1 MSGFYVS
8 WEVWDNCILAAS
20 RYPALMKSYRAV
32 FRKLARAA
40 ERSMEARREYGD
52 EFPAWSYGSGKLPG
66 SLSNLAEVAARAQEP
81 IFKHEHG
88 RTKEQRRLDR
98 GEFES
103 FPRDVDELE
112 SFVNDLAGRV
122 AEAEKEYTS
131 FTALKSLQAQMQAQT
146 RAQEAEELRQAQMQA
161 QTRAQE
167 AEELQQEVS
176 RYFETVDADVSP
188 EDRTALEQ
196 KAMETVEAPQESR
209 RRALM
214 AQLHLDIQ
222 RANEAGAERQ
232 RAVEQAEQ
240 WRVRL
245 LGLEG
250 PEVEA
255 LDKELRQVVDRQGPL
270 PPDMEQKVE
279 DVVVGAT
286 EAFNR
291 HFAMEVITEELQ
303 NLGYVV
309 EAGFET
315 ASAQEP
321 EMLLRKADMEADYHV
336 SLRADAGG
344 LHNRVV
350 REGSDS
356 GEPDGARKRTD
367 EQMERKWC
375 KDLAAALAAA
385 EHRGVRGRAATLNP
399 PGETPVPVIAPL
411 KREHKAE
418 STGRRRRTGRLRS
431 RVRR

>member
-20 RYPALMKSYRAV
+20 RYPALMKSYKALA
-32 FRKLARAA
+32 RKLARAA
-40 ERSMEARREYGD
+40 ERSVEARREYGD

-66 SLSNLAEVAARAQEP
+66 SLGNIAEVAARAQEP
-81 IFKHEHG
+81 IFKHERG
-88 RTKEQRRLDR
+88 ETIEQRQLSDE
-98 GEFES
+98 EFES

-112 SFVNDLAGRV
+112 SFVNELAGRV

-146 RAQEAEELRQAQMQA
+146 RAQEAEELRQ
-161 QTRAQE
+161 
-167 AEELQQEVS
+167 EVT

-196 KAMETVEAPQESR
+196 KAAEAVEAPQESR

-399 PGETPVPVIAPL
+399 PGETPVPVIAPR
-411 KREHKAE
+411 KRERKPE
-418 STGRRRRTGRLRS
+418 STGRRKRTGRLRS

>member
-1 MSGFYVS
+1 MSSFNVS
-8 WEVWDNCILAAS
+8 LKVWNNGRL
-20 RYPALMKSYRAV
+20 
-32 FRKLARAA
+32 AA
-40 ERSMEARREYGD
+40 ERCDALFRRARALCAELNEVAGLWQEARGRYG
-52 EFPAWSYGSGKLPG
+52 EELSAWSFGDARLPAFFSDLG
-66 SLSNLAEVAARAQEP
+66 RRVAKVQRTKYYAARMSTFGAT
-81 IFKHEHG
+81 ISD
-88 RTKEQRRLDR
+88 L
-98 GEFES
+98 ES
-103 FPRDVDELE
+103 VARDVDKLE
-112 SFVNDLAGRV
+112 SFVNGFAGRV
-122 AEAEKEYTS
+122 SKAQAELTL
-131 FTALKSLQAQMQAQT
+131 FTVRESLQAQTKAT
-146 RAQEAEELRQAQMQA
+146 AAP
-161 QTRAQE
+161 
-167 AEELQQEVS
+167 ELQQEVS
-176 RYFETVDADVSP
+176 RLFDTLDADVSP
-188 EDRTALEQ
+188 EDRSALEQ
-196 KAMETVEAPQESR
+196 KAAEAVEASQESR
-209 RRALM
+209 RRALL

-222 RANEAGAERQ
+222 RANEAGQARQ
-232 RAVEQAEQ
+232 RVVEQAEQ

-255 LDKELRQVVDRQGPL
+255 LDSELLQVVDRQGPL
-270 PPDMEQKVE
+270 PPNMEQKVE
-279 DVVVGAT
+279 DVVARAI
-286 EAFNR
+286 EASDR

-350 REGSDS
+350 REGSDP

-399 PGETPVPVIAPL
+399 PGETPVPVVAPV
-411 KREHKAE
+411 KREHKPE
-418 STGRRRRTGRLRS
+418 STGRRKRTGRLRS